1 MAITKL
7 TKCGDIASEFAVAL
21 HEAGRMKW
29 YYDNKN
35 PNSPVQP
42 VMAGGKL
49 KDWIGYD
56 HHAVKPFIQF
66 TVPGI
71 SFPSQMS
78 SYALYYTASNT
89 IRVKS
94 SNISGWCSIS
104 SIDTQYVHF
113 SVQQNYN
120 PTIRSGSVVF
130 ETVDGL
136 ATATVTI
143 SQAAGTKP
151 NITLSVQLD
160 SIYSATIRSSEPV
173 KDNLAIYVMYS
184 INASTQGPLM
194 ATLNVGSTSVNI
206 SIPNPNYQLIDAIGI
221 ESINGWPG
229 DGTYIYETTNAKY
242 YFS

>member
-7 TKCGDIASEFAVAL
+7 TKCGDIASEFGVAL

-42 VMAGGKL
+42 IMAGGKL

-56 HHAVKPFIQF
+56 HKAVKPFIQF
-66 TVPGI
+66 TVPGV

-78 SYALYYTASNT
+78 SYSLYYTASNT

-94 SNISGWCSIS
+94 SNISGWCSIA
-104 SIDTQYVHF
+104 IGEQYVYF
-113 SVQQNYN
+113 SVQENYN

-136 ATATVTI
+136 ATATVTV
-143 SQAAGTKP
+143 SQAAGAKP
-151 NITLSVQLD
+151 EITLSVQLD
-160 SIYSATIRSSEPV
+160 SIYSATVRSSEPV
-173 KDNLAIYVMYS
+173 KDNLTVYVMYS
-184 INASTQGPLM
+184 INNSTQGPLM
-194 ATLNVGSTSVNI
+194 ATMYAGSTSVNI
-206 SIPNPNYQLIDAIGI
+206 SIPNPNYQLIDAIRI

-229 DGTYIYETTNAKY
+229 SGTYVYETANAIY
-242 YFS
+242 HYS